1 MLRQRRAE
9 IFLPRHSKHD
19 KAISCTNTKVDSA
32 VSDVNALLR
41 STVGTPG
48 RGARHV
54 DFDATTHARLLLRID
69 RTLLIREA
77 INRTVKPG
85 DRVLDAGCGTGLLSL
100 LSIEAGA
107 KEVLAVDRDHVSLA
121 KELVR
126 ENRADGQ
133 IKVIEGDL
141 STLLHKGEISG
152 KFDLLLTFLYTNHII
167 ADEGR
172 SFLIDDLLHNVGS
185 DDCAIIPSKVV
196 YRAVACDWPQF
207 DASSEI
213 GDLRRM
219 ISGLEHRYSLK
230 FDSLFNSVAS
240 EVHFS
245 RSRPNIHEDY
255 GWMPGSAGGAYR
267 YQRGSGRFLSDEVL
281 VTSIGYGKENRFK
294 GLPKKFELKLSR
306 PGTLTGMMWIQE
318 LWFEDLL
325 IWVSESFSPVS
336 APIGV
341 RQNDKVTAH
350 LDESWRN
357 TNVLPVSLVEKVQ
370 P

>member
-1 MLRQRRAE
+1 MRRQRRAK
-9 IFLPRHSKHD
+9 IILPLHSEHD
-19 KAISCTNTKVDSA
+19 KTISCKNIKVDSA

-41 STVGTPG
+41 PAVGTPG
-48 RGARHV
+48 RGARQVH
-54 DFDATTHARLLLRID
+54 FDATTHARLLLRVD
-69 RTLLIREA
+69 RTLSIREA
-77 INRTVKPG
+77 INRAIKPG

-121 KELVR
+121 RELIR

-133 IKVIEGDL
+133 IKVIEGDI
-141 STLLHKGEISG
+141 SSLLHKGEISG
-152 KFDLLLTFLYTNHII
+152 EFDLLLTFLYTNHII

-185 DDCAIIPSKVV
+185 DDCATIPDKVV
-196 YRAVACDWPQF
+196 YRAVACDWPQH

-230 FDSLFNSVAS
+230 FNSLFNSVAS

-245 RSRPNIHEDY
+245 RSRPTIHEDY
-255 GWMPGSAGGAYR
+255 SWMPGSAGGTYR
-267 YQRGSGRFLSDEVL
+267 YQRGSGRYLSDEVL
-281 VTSIGYGKENRFK
+281 VTSIVYKKGTPFK
-294 GLPKKFELKLSR
+294 GLPKELQIKLSR
-306 PGTLTGMMWIQE
+306 PGTLTGIMWIQE

-336 APIGV
+336 AAIGV
-341 RQNDKVTAH
+341 RQNDEIIAH
-350 LDESWRN
+350 LDESWKN